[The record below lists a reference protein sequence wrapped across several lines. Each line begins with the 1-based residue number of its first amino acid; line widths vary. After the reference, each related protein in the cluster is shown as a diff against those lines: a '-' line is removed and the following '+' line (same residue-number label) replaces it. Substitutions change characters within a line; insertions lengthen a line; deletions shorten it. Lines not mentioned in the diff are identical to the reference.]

1 MSVWVVLKILKK
13 DCQAEKSFMV
23 CWQVKNSDKEY
34 EHIVKFW
41 DRFEMKVMKD
51 YHNLCLKC
59 DTLLLA
65 DVFYKFKNSE

>member
-1 MSVWVVLKILKK
+1 MSVWVVLKSLKK
-13 DCQAEKSFMV
+13 DYQAEKSFMV